1 MAENEKKIAY
11 APTPEH
17 QLAITTHTALERL
30 SGHTEDFD
38 ILEKTS
44 YLKAGLEIPLMGVAS
59 MPDTLEKIYEHR
71 LTDMVLKEVIEEKD
85 GVFHKLMVEVPAIGK
100 YKKLRY
106 EHAISMMRSMDKHFL
121 QLSVGVE
128 GRRSSDIVKVASAIQ
143 THTAAKEEAGTI
155 SRVKRFFSGKD
166 KDE

>member
-1 MAENEKKIAY
+1 
-11 APTPEH
+11 
-17 QLAITTHTALERL
+17 
-30 SGHTEDFD
+30 
-38 ILEKTS
+38 
-44 YLKAGLEIPLMGVAS
+44 MGVAS

-143 THTAAKEEAGTI
+143 THTAAKEEADTI